1 MSSSSTQNEPFNSM
15 LFVAS
20 SPLQS
25 KYYSPLHDKTETDS
39 NSHSNSSQSQQ
50 HSSPYINERYA
61 SEACLSLEL
70 LHRLDECSP
79 LKTVSPPSPQQQQQQ
94 QQQPEL
100 FPYINE
106 KNYLFECY
114 LDKNEKENKNINQ
127 QQNTNTNVNAST
139 NANNTNTM
147 QVSYSF
153 AKKLTFNSNDN
164 KNLNMNS
171 YCKSKNKKRN
181 NKMFLERQGD
191 WECKSCKN
199 FNFSFRKVC
208 NKCGYDKEKT
218 DKQYET
224 IATNVLTMLN
234 HKN

>member
-1 MSSSSTQNEPFNSM
+1 MSLTHQPSQNEPFNSM

-50 HSSPYINERYA
+50 HSSPYINERIA

-94 QQQPEL
+94 QHVQEL

-127 QQNTNTNVNAST
+127 QST
-139 NANNTNTM
+139 STNTNTM

-153 AKKLTFNSNDN
+153 AKKLTFNQNDN
-164 KNLNMNS
+164 KNLNVNS
-171 YCKSKNKKRN
+171 YCKAKNKKRN

-199 FNFSFRKVC
+199 FNFSFRKIC

-224 IATNVLTMLN
+224 IATNVLTRLN

>member
-1 MSSSSTQNEPFNSM
+1 MSLTHQPSQNEPFNSM

-50 HSSPYINERYA
+50 HSSPYINERIA

-94 QQQPEL
+94 QHVQEL

-127 QQNTNTNVNAST
+127 QST
-139 NANNTNTM
+139 STNTNTM

-153 AKKLTFNSNDN
+153 AKKLTFNQNDN
-164 KNLNMNS
+164 KNLNVNS
-171 YCKSKNKKRN
+171 YCKAKNKKRN

-199 FNFSFRKVC
+199 FNFSFRKIC

>member
-1 MSSSSTQNEPFNSM
+1 MTSTNQPSQNEPFNSM

-25 KYYSPLHDKTETDS
+25 KYYSPAHDKTETDS
-39 NSHSNSSQSQQ
+39 NSHSNSSQSQR
-50 HSSPYINERYA
+50 HSSPYINERIA

-79 LKTVSPPSPQQQQQQ
+79 LKTASPPSPLQQQQQQ
-94 QQQPEL
+94 QQHVQEL
-100 FPYINE
+100 FPYLNE

-114 LDKNEKENKNINQ
+114 LDKNEKENKSTNQ
-127 QQNTNTNVNAST
+127 QSANTA
-139 NANNTNTM
+139 

-153 AKKLTFNSNDN
+153 AKKLTFTQNDN
-164 KNLNMNS
+164 KSLNGNS
-171 YCKSKNKKRN
+171 HCKAKNKKRN

-218 DKQYET
+218 DKQYDT

-234 HKN
+234 HKTN